1 MADKRDVLDLIYDR
15 PVEIGHWVGFR
26 DLTDLHN
33 GWLQDFLF
41 GREDETLL
49 AHRGSY
55 KTSVLS
61 LYLAIHSVIRP
72 NESVIYFRKTDT
84 NVQDV
89 NKQTVNILQSGAM
102 RRIGMIL
109 YDRPLIITKATATEI
124 STGYKTAITGQAQ
137 VSGFGIGSSIT
148 GKHSD
153 IVITD
158 DIVTQ
163 ADRVSRAEREKTKL
177 AYQELEN
184 IKNRGGRILN
194 CGTPWHKEDAISTLM
209 PNVKRYDCYQ
219 TGLMTVDQIHALQG
233 KMTPSLFA
241 ANYEL
246 RHIADQD
253 ALFDSPRWHDGAEAD
268 IYGGICHIDAAYGGS
283 DYTAFTVLKQV
294 PGGYIGYGKIWQ
306 KHVDECLPEIKALH
320 RRFRA
325 GTISCEN
332 NGDKGYLAKEIQRN
346 GLPARTYAERQNK
359 YIKISTHLKAAWAD
373 IRWIADTDPGYL
385 GQIMDYTENAEHD
398 DAPDSAASLVRIMGT
413 AVRFNNT
420 AGL

>member
-1 MADKRDVLDLIYDR
+1 MATKREILDLIYER
-15 PVEIGHWVGFR
+15 PVEIGHWVGFK

-41 GREDETLL
+41 GHDDETLL

-61 LYLAIHSVIRP
+61 LFLALHSVIRP

-89 NKQTVNILQSGAM
+89 NKQALNILQSGCM
-102 RRIGMIL
+102 QRIGQIL
-109 YDRPLIITKATATEI
+109 YDKPLVITKATATEI

-177 AYQELEN
+177 AYQELQN
-184 IKNRGGRILN
+184 IKNRGGRIIN
-194 CGTPWHKEDAISTLM
+194 TGTPWHKADAISMLM
-209 PNVKRYDCYQ
+209 PNVKKYDCYQ
-219 TGLMTVDQIHALQG
+219 TGLMTPEQIHTLQS

-253 ALFDSPRWHDGAEAD
+253 ALFDSPRWFEGDPAA
-268 IYGGICHIDAAYGGS
+268 IYGGQAHVDAAYGGS
-283 DYTAFTVLKQV
+283 DYTAFTIIRPVQ
-294 PGGYIGYGKIWQ
+294 GGYVGYGKIWQ
-306 KHVDECLPEIKALH
+306 KHVDECLPEIILLH
-320 RRFRA
+320 RKYLA
-325 GTISCEN
+325 GTLSCERN
-332 NGDKGYLAKEIQRN
+332 ADKGYLAKELQAERV
-346 GLPARTYAERQNK
+346 PVRTYSERQNK
-359 YIKISTHLKAAWAD
+359 YIKISTYLKKAWAD
-373 IRWIADTDPGYL
+373 IKWIPETDPDYL
-385 GQIMDYTENAEHD
+385 GQIMDYTEHAEHD
-398 DAPDSAASLVRIMGT
+398 DAPDSAASLLREFDT
-413 AVRFNNT
+413 APRFNDVSK
-420 AGL
+420 L